1 MLRRLIGE
9 DVELVTRLTSAR
21 ATIRADAGQIEQV
34 IVNLAVNARDAM
46 PRGGILTIGL
56 DELELDDAFARE
68 HPGSRPGPHVR
79 LSVADTGV
87 GMDAEVLSHLFE
99 PFFTTKEVGKGTG
112 LGLATVYGI
121 VKQSDGYIAV
131 RSAPGKGTTFEV
143 HFPHVPGSVRGPA
156 EPGSDALPRGAETVL
171 LVEDE
176 EAVRKLLGQILTSA
190 GYRVI
195 DAGGGAE
202 ALERSRL
209 HPGALDLMITD
220 VVMPGLSGPQLAVR
234 LAEERPGI
242 RVLFISGHADGTLG
256 AEAPLGPGRSF
267 LYKPF
272 TAGDLTRRVRQILDG
287 PPGPSH
293 RGS

>member
-1 MLRRLIGE
+1 
-9 DVELVTRLTSAR
+9 
-21 ATIRADAGQIEQV
+21 
-34 IVNLAVNARDAM
+34 
-46 PRGGILTIGL
+46 
-56 DELELDDAFARE
+56 
-68 HPGSRPGPHVR
+68 VR

-131 RSAPGKGTTFEV
+131 RSAPGNGTTFEV
-143 HFPHVPGSVRGPA
+143 HFPHVPGSPRDPA
-156 EPGSDALPRGAETVL
+156 EPAAGALPRGTETVL

-176 EAVRKLLGQILTSA
+176 EAVRKLLGQILSSA
-190 GYRVI
+190 GYGVI
-195 DAGGGAE
+195 EAGGGAE
-202 ALERSRL
+202 ALELSRRR
-209 HPGALDLMITD
+209 PGALDLMITD
-220 VVMPGLSGPQLAVR
+220 VVMPGLSGPQLAAR

-242 RVLFISGHADGTLG
+242 RVLFISGHADGGLG

-267 LYKPF
+267 LYKPL
-272 TAGDLTRRVRQILDG
+272 TAGDLLRRVRQMLDG
-287 PPGPSH
+287 PPGPSR